1 MATQNLT
8 VRIIL
13 RNDTSANFQSINP
26 VLLKGEVALE
36 LDTQRYKIG
45 DGITAYN
52 DITAYKHLSNSD
64 YLKLQTL
71 IGMLDND
78 EFGNVDDVTVNG
90 NSVLGEDKIAKVVI
104 GNLTFS
110 DTAQNVSQETF
121 TQDIVLH
128 KISKTGTYD
137 DLINKLVSVDNLNSQ
152 STREPLSA
160 NQGRLLKNMVQGIPT
175 ARSFENIQALVTDLN
190 GYSETE
196 INTGS
201 NLFIQTLNVPDFWVF
216 SVESENLQ
224 YTYSTDDDLISQIK
238 INGSIQIGYY
248 KISMLETE
256 KVDLSDYASIEFV
269 NEIVNTINQNIE
281 SLQNNKLDKNQGKDN
296 AGKILGIDNNGNVI
310 PQEATSGIN
319 LKYSSFV
326 QPDSFIPNTDLW
338 QPNSES
344 NSVGIGYID
353 MNVKINFIG
362 LTNGSPTIMYQI
374 ATPDGNGYLMQG
386 ITFGKGENKDTI
398 EIISST
404 SEGQQQTIEIS
415 PYHTTLNG
423 GDILSSSDTLILNG
437 GNSDIGG

>member
-90 NSVLGEDKIAKVVI
+90 NSVLGEDKIARVVI

-121 TQDIVLH
+121 TQNIVLH

-160 NQGRLLKNMVQGIPT
+160 NQGRLLKEMVQSIPT
-175 ARSFENIQALVTDLN
+175 ARSFKNIQALVTALN
-190 GYSETE
+190 GYSATE
-196 INTGS
+196 INVGS
-201 NLFIQTLNVPDFWVF
+201 NLFIQTLDVPDFWVY
-216 SVESENLQ
+216 SVETTNVP
-224 YTYSTDDDLISQIK
+224 YTYTSDDDLISAINT
-238 INGSIQIGYY
+238 NGSLQIGYY

-256 KVDLSDYASIEFV
+256 KVDLTDYATIEFV
-269 NEIVNTINQNIE
+269 NGLVATINSSIEEINTTIANIN
-281 SLQNNKLDKNQGKDN
+281 SNKAEKSELPTMI
-296 AGKILGIDNNGNVI
+296 IL
-310 PQEATSGIN
+310 
-319 LKYSSFV
+319 
-326 QPDSFIPNTDLW
+326 
-338 QPNSES
+338 
-344 NSVGIGYID
+344 
-353 MNVKINFIG
+353 
-362 LTNGSPTIMYQI
+362 
-374 ATPDGNGYLMQG
+374 
-386 ITFGKGENKDTI
+386 
-398 EIISST
+398 
-404 SEGQQQTIEIS
+404 
-415 PYHTTLNG
+415 
-423 GDILSSSDTLILNG
+423 
-437 GNSDIGG
+437 

>member
-90 NSVLGEDKIAKVVI
+90 NSVLGEDKIARVVI
-104 GNLTFS
+104 GDLTFS
-110 DTAQNVSQETF
+110 DTAQNISQETF
-121 TQDIVLH
+121 TQNIVLH

-175 ARSFENIQALVTDLN
+175 ARSFENIQALVTALN
-190 GYSETE
+190 GYSATE
-196 INTGS
+196 INVGS

-256 KVDLSDYASIEFV
+256 KVDLANYYTKAEVDTLISNLNLSQYATKSEL
-269 NEIVNTINQNIE
+269 NTTKNT
-281 SLQNNKLDKNQGKDN
+281 LQSN
-296 AGKILGIDNNGNVI
+296 IDNLSNTVTSIGNRVTAI
-310 PQEATSGIN
+310 EN
-319 LKYSSFV
+319 DK
-326 QPDSFIPNTDLW
+326 
-338 QPNSES
+338 
-344 NSVGIGYID
+344 
-353 MNVKINFIG
+353 
-362 LTNGSPTIMYQI
+362 TI
-374 ATPDGNGYLMQG
+374 LR
-386 ITFGKGENKDTI
+386 
-398 EIISST
+398 
-404 SEGQQQTIEIS
+404 
-415 PYHTTLNG
+415 
-423 GDILSSSDTLILNG
+423 SSDTFIING
-437 GNSDIGG
+437 GNSEV